1 MCLVKSNKCGYK
13 CKIGLCY
20 WKLVRCRWT
29 IWALPRASVNSKS
42 CINTCGI
49 NNLSYTRF
57 WAMFLGRLY
66 QVLQFFLLI
75 TFPYPY
81 FSQEADH
88 SCLLASLSCFLSFV
102 DRIVNN
108 YLHDRLRTDTIHFW
122 PVPIFNY
129 TLCLDFNL
137 PHPSGPENLCSNI
150 ESIYIPSSSETKCG
164 CKSLI
169 SLQHNLVHSS
179 HTSRLQTQH
188 TNQALNCVV
197 SHGL

>member
-75 TFPYPY
+75 TFPYPC

-108 YLHDRLRTDTIHFW
+108 YLHDRFWTELTPSIFDLCQFLITHCAWILIFLILQVLKIFVVILRVFT
-122 PVPIFNY
+122 Y
-129 TLCLDFNL
+129 L
-137 PHPSGPENLCSNI
+137 PHQRQSVVAKAWFPCNTTWSTVAILHVSR
-150 ESIYIPSSSETKCG
+150 
-164 CKSLI
+164 
-169 SLQHNLVHSS
+169 HN
-179 HTSRLQTQH
+179 TQIK
-188 TNQALNCVV
+188 L
-197 SHGL
+197 